1 MLVRDEEGGVEAGLS
16 ERGASLQAKDV
27 TIHYWL
33 ERSNSAFLAVDGVN
47 LDVHEGEFLAIVGPS
62 GCGKSTFLNAVDGL
76 LPISGGSLT
85 LDGRAIDRPGRN
97 RAMVFQQPNLLPWR
111 TVMGNVVYG
120 LELQGRPMGEAKKH
134 ALHFIE
140 LVGLNGFADAYPSEL
155 SGGMQQ
161 RVNLARA
168 LTIDPEMLLL
178 DEPFAALDA
187 QTREFMQLELLRVW
201 SETEKTAIF
210 ITHDIKEAVYLAD
223 RVVVFSARPGRVRQI
238 YEIDLPRPRPL
249 RIKREP
255 HFLGYEDAIWGCIE
269 DEVRAASEAD
279 PALRG

>member
-1 MLVRDEEGGVEAGLS
+1 MEAGAGGH
-16 ERGASLQAKDV
+16 GARLRAKDV

-33 ERSNSAFLAVDGVN
+33 ERSNSAFLAVDRVN
-47 LDVHEGEFLAIVGPS
+47 LDVNEGEFLAIVGPS
-62 GCGKSTFLNAVDGL
+62 GCGKSTFLKAVDGL

-85 LDGRAIDRPGRN
+85 LNGRAIDRPGRD

-120 LELQGRPMGEAKKH
+120 LELQGRPMGEAREQAKR
-134 ALHFIE
+134 FIE
-140 LVGLNGFADAYPSEL
+140 LVGLAGFVDAYPSEL

-168 LTIDPEMLLL
+168 LAIDPEMLLL

-187 QTREFMQLELLRVW
+187 QTREFMQLELLRIW
-201 SETEKTAIF
+201 SQTRKTAIF
-210 ITHDIKEAVYLAD
+210 VTHDIKEAVYLAD
-223 RVVVFSARPGRVRQI
+223 RVVAFSARPGRVRQT

-249 RIKREP
+249 SIKREQR
-255 HFLGYEDAIWGCIE
+255 FLAYEDAIWGCIE
-269 DEVRAASEAD
+269 DEVRAANQAGT
-279 PALRG
+279 AARG